1 MLNCWPSVGGG
12 GGGASGGN
20 GVDGSSSG
28 GGGGGGDASGANG
41 DGGGG
46 GDGIDHGT
54 PVREYT
60 LRDGDLLVMRGATQ
74 QHWHH
79 RVPKARSRRPR
90 INLNFRYILPDAAHR
105 AEAERGQ
112 KTYYKYMVHGDGA
125 MGDDGALSFDEI
137 SRRRGSIL
145 SFVAPAPATAVAPPS
160 TGGSAP
166 RASPPQCA
174 HRGGSGA
181 EAEAE
186 EETAEWAC
194 ARCTLLN
201 PPLAPI
207 CAACDERRQ
216 VAPPLRAP
224 LDGTSSRGVA
234 VGGPAGKVVGSKRP
248 AATTPSTSSSKT
260 PRAAVARMWKL

>member
-1 MLNCWPSVGGG
+1 MLNVWPSVGGG
-12 GGGASGGN
+12 GGGASG
-20 GVDGSSSG
+20 DGGGDGG
-28 GGGGGGDASGANG
+28 GGGGGGD
-41 DGGGG
+41 GGG
-46 GDGIDHGT
+46 GDGIDHET

-105 AEAERGQ
+105 ADAERGQ
-112 KTYYKYMVHGDGA
+112 KTYYKYMVHGDGT
-125 MGDDGALSFDEI
+125 MGDSSGLSFDEI

-160 TGGSAP
+160 AGGSAP
-166 RASPPQCA
+166 RAPPPQSA
-174 HRGGSGA
+174 RHGGSGA
-181 EAEAE
+181 AAEAE
-186 EETAEWAC
+186 QETAEWAC

-201 PPLAPI
+201 PPLAPV

-216 VAPPLRAP
+216 LAPPPRAP
-224 LDGTSSRGVA
+224 LEGASSRGV
-234 VGGPAGKVVGSKRP
+234 GAGEAAAGRTAGSKRP
-248 AATTPSTSSSKT
+248 AATTPSTFGGKT
-260 PRAAVARMWKL
+260 PRAAVARMWKS

>member
-1 MLNCWPSVGGG
+1 
-12 GGGASGGN
+12 
-20 GVDGSSSG
+20 
-28 GGGGGGDASGANG
+28 
-41 DGGGG
+41 
-46 GDGIDHGT
+46 
-54 PVREYT
+54 VREYT

-125 MGDDGALSFDEI
+125 MDDDGALSFDEI

-145 SFVAPAPATAVAPPS
+145 SFVAPAPATAVGPPSAGAPP
-160 TGGSAP
+160 GGSAP
-166 RASPPQCA
+166 RAPPPQCA
-174 HRGGSGA
+174 HPDGSGA

-186 EETAEWAC
+186 EETAKWAC

-207 CAACDERRQ
+207 CAACGERRQ

-224 LDGTSSRGVA
+224 LDGTSSRA
-234 VGGPAGKVVGSKRP
+234 VRGSAGKTVGSKRP

-260 PRAAVARMWKL
+260 PRAAVARMWRL